1 MTGVVGLRERK
12 KVATRE
18 ALCRAA
24 MELAIQRGFDGFT
37 IEDIADAVEVSRR
50 TFSNYFSSKED
61 ALLFGDRARTRV
73 LIDTVRARPAD
84 ESAWTCLTH
93 AAEDYYQAIGAR
105 DVAWVVQARMIRN
118 HPSLLA
124 QQAAIYAERE
134 TEIAHV
140 IAPRLPQSSSMSPN
154 SSMAPHT
161 SMAPRLI
168 AAAFLVSLR
177 VATDT
182 WLDRPAGTA
191 LIPLVREA
199 LATSAERF
207 S

>member
-1 MTGVVGLRERK
+1 MTGVGLRERK

-18 ALCRAA
+18 ALYRAA
-24 MELAIQRGFDGFT
+24 MQLAVERGFDGFT
-37 IEDIADAVEVSRR
+37 IEDVADAAEVSRR

-73 LIDTVRARPAD
+73 LIDSVRARPAD
-84 ESAWTCLTH
+84 ETPWACLTR
-93 AAEDYYQAIGAR
+93 AAEDFYEAIGVR
-105 DVAWVVQARMIRN
+105 DAAWVAQARMIRN
-118 HPSLLA
+118 HPALLA

-134 TEIAHV
+134 TEIAHL
-140 IAPRLPQSSSMSPN
+140 IAPRL
-154 SSMAPHT
+154 ADGT

-191 LIPLVREA
+191 LMPLVQEA
-199 LATSAERF
+199 LAASAERF
-207 S
+207 N

>member
-18 ALCRAA
+18 ALYRAA

-61 ALLFGDRARTRV
+61 ALLFADQARTRI
-73 LIDTVRARPAD
+73 LLDSVRARPAH
-84 ESAWTCLTH
+84 ESAWACLIH
-93 AAEDYYQAIGAR
+93 AAEDFYEAIDVR
-105 DVAWVVQARMIRN
+105 DVAWVAQARMIRK

-140 IAPRLPQSSSMSPN
+140 IASRLPEGS
-154 SSMAPHT
+154 A
-161 SMAPRLI
+161 MAPRLI
-168 AAAFLVSLR
+168 AAAFLTSLR

-191 LIPLVREA
+191 LMPLVREA
-199 LATSAERF
+199 LAASAERF
-207 S
+207 I